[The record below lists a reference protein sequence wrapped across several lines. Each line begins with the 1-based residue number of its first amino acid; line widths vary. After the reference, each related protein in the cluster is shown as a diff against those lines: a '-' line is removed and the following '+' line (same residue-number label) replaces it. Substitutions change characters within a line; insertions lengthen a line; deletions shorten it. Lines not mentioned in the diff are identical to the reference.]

1 MKNLLKIGTVALSTA
16 MALSMLTGCGGASS
30 MPGAPAASSD
40 ASGAPAASAEASQQT
55 TGKDGKRQFNFWDS
69 AFKTDLES
77 NIYLKTAIDLF
88 QKQHPDVEFV
98 LSTKGRPEQQFDA
111 LTIAFSSDN
120 GPDAFGYSVGSLMSP
135 LIESGKIENLNTL
148 FEENKWK
155 DVLDPAT
162 IKMQE
167 MLFDGNMYAL
177 PIEHTVMG
185 VFYRKDLYEKYG
197 LKVPTTFEEFENNC
211 KVLQENG
218 IVPIGNAGKVP
229 AVTNRWFD
237 GFLEM
242 RCGPELHDKLLT
254 GEAPINSPEVV
265 AALEDLKKLSGYFQN
280 GHLSAEESEVYML
293 LYPGKAAHFYTATWQ
308 ADTFENQEQSV
319 DDYGYFRFPSGQ
331 TPSRSNSFSYGVY
344 VNASSPNKDL
354 AEDFLKIC
362 ASLEPYKAAF
372 EQKKSIVGARPDAFD
387 PSKVDDLRKALL
399 EDIGNEGGSY
409 MPSNEMSWPPKL
421 TDELF
426 QVLDQVML
434 DEITPAQGAEQLD
447 AMAKEIA
454 FYKSAS

>member
-1 MKNLLKIGTVALSTA
+1 MKKMLKVGKSMVASLLIA
-16 MALSMLTGCGGASS
+16 SMLVGCGASS
-30 MPGAPAASSD
+30 MPGAA
-40 ASGAPAASAEASQQT
+40 APAAESGKESQSVAQT
-55 TGKDGKRQFNFWDS
+55 EEGKGGKRQFNFWDS
-69 AFKTDLES
+69 AFKTDLEA
-77 NIYLKTAIDLF
+77 NVYLKTAIDMF
-88 QKQHPDVEFV
+88 EKQHPDVEFV

-120 GPDAFGYSVGSLMSP
+120 GPDAFGYSVGALLDP
-135 LIESGKIENLNTL
+135 LIKSGKIEKLNDQ
-148 FEENKWK
+148 FAANGWK
-155 DVLDPAT
+155 DVLDPAA

-167 MLFDGNMYAL
+167 MLFNGDMYAL

-185 VFYRKDLYEKYG
+185 IFYRKDLYEKYK
-197 LKVPTTFEEFENNC
+197 LEVPKTFEEFENNC

-242 RCGPELHDKLLT
+242 RCGSELHDKLLMGT
-254 GEAPINSPEVV
+254 APINCPEVV
-265 AALEDLKKLSGYFQN
+265 TALEDLKKLSVYFQK

-308 ADTFENQEQSV
+308 ADTFENQEQ
-319 DDYGYFRFPSGQ
+319 DINNYGYFRFPSGQ
-331 TPSRSNSFSYGVY
+331 TPSRSNSFSYGIY
-344 VNASSPNKDL
+344 VNASSANKEL
-354 AEDFLKIC
+354 AADFLKIC
-362 ASLEPYKAAF
+362 ASIEPYKAAF
-372 EQKKSIVGARPDAFD
+372 DQKKSIVGARPDAFD
-387 PSKVDDLRKALL
+387 PSKVDDLRKQLL
-399 EDIGNEGGSY
+399 EDISNPGGSY

-434 DEITPAQGAEQLD
+434 ETITPAQGAAQLD
-447 AMAKEIA
+447 AMAKEIS
-454 FYKSAS
+454 FYKI